1 IGAREGKGADEAVRM
16 IDEILNPRIPEIGE
30 RFRGKVV
37 KTAEFGAFVNILPGT
52 DGLVHISELKK
63 GGQRIERVED
73 VVNVGD
79 ELDVIVLSVE
89 QGLKMKIGLKP
100 IWEGEEPPS
109 LEEIQAMA
117 AEKKER
123 SRSRGDRGGDR
134 GRGGDRDRGRG
145 RPPRRDG

>member
-1 IGAREGKGADEAVRM
+1 M
-16 IDEILNPRIPEIGE
+16 IDEILNPRVPEIGE

-37 KTAEFGAFVNILPGT
+37 KTADFGAFVNILPGT

-63 GGQRIERVED
+63 DGQRIDRVED

-89 QGLKMKIGLKP
+89 HGLKMKVGLKP

-109 LEEIQAMA
+109 MEEIQAMA
-117 AEKKER
+117 AAKKER
-123 SRSRGDRGGDR
+123 GSRPRRDDRGGDR
-134 GRGGDRDRGRG
+134 GRGGDRDRGR
-145 RPPRRDG
+145 PPRSREG